1 MVDII
6 YGQESVQ
13 QIVVRYEAPVCGNR
27 WDAPLHLVLRDGQI
41 DCQVDI
47 SHSLSDHRLCHID
60 CQVDISHLNLIIF
73 YVPVFPRTMCLRPSV
88 TRYSTASLSN
98 QTSQLKMRPW
108 QVVAKSLSCQSRMN
122 HVAMIFI
129 EDRVD
134 SLMSSW

>member
-47 SHSLSDHRLCHID
+47 FLVYR
-60 CQVDISHLNLIIF
+60 
-73 YVPVFPRTMCLRPSV
+73 
-88 TRYSTASLSN
+88 
-98 QTSQLKMRPW
+98 QTNYPFWQLKY
-108 QVVAKSLSCQSRMN
+108 Q
-122 HVAMIFI
+122 
-129 EDRVD
+129 
-134 SLMSSW
+134 